1 MKPKGMLWRRVFP
14 WVRAAGAAVQ
24 PVRGTTGRQ
33 HRTQPERHRA
43 LPWISSLKGFY
54 LFALTF
60 VGCLRDLKKAP
71 PSQSGKKKK
80 KKFDS
85 GAVMGPTCQVS

>member
-43 LPWISSLKGFY
+43 LPWISSLKGF
-54 LFALTF
+54 LSVCFDFCRLSQ
-60 VGCLRDLKKAP
+60 RLKKSSTIP
-71 PSQSGKKKK
+71 VWKKKK
-80 KKFDS
+80 KNS
-85 GAVMGPTCQVS
+85 TVGQ